1 MVAQKVGYFMETE
14 EKKIYTIEDI
24 ARELGV
30 SKTTVSRAISGK
42 GRISQATRDRVR
54 AFIKEH
60 DYRPNVVA
68 KGLAQRK
75 TYNIALLMPKDYVA
89 TEFLFFK
96 DCMNGICEMASS
108 YEYDIIISMIDGADV
123 SQIQRLE
130 ANRKVDGIIVSRAV
144 VSSKVQKYL
153 KNCKD
158 KNQEAGK
165 ELTSIMLMKGFRNLA
180 LLGGNQSYNVTGSRY
195 QGFLEAHEEMGV
207 SVNENL
213 IFMDT
218 DNQAAV
224 SDAVKRLLEEG
235 ADGIVCMDDVI
246 CSMCLSS
253 LREKKISV
261 PAEIKIASMYD
272 SKNLE
277 YNNPPITSIRFDTVR
292 LGKMACAKLL
302 NILGE
307 KPLEDTVPLNYQVVL
322 RESTQ

>member
-1 MVAQKVGYFMETE
+1 
-14 EKKIYTIEDI
+14 
-24 ARELGV
+24 
-30 SKTTVSRAISGK
+30 
-42 GRISQATRDRVR
+42 
-54 AFIKEH
+54 
-60 DYRPNVVA
+60 
-68 KGLAQRK
+68 
-75 TYNIALLMPKDYVA
+75 
-89 TEFLFFK
+89 
-96 DCMNGICEMASS
+96 
-108 YEYDIIISMIDGADV
+108 
-123 SQIQRLE
+123 
-130 ANRKVDGIIVSRAV
+130 
-144 VSSKVQKYL
+144 
-153 KNCKD
+153 
-158 KNQEAGK
+158 
-165 ELTSIMLMKGFRNLA
+165 
-180 LLGGNQSYNVTGSRY
+180 
-195 QGFLEAHEEMGV
+195 MGV

-224 SDAVKRLLEEG
+224 SDAVKKLLEEG

-261 PAEIKIASMYD
+261 PEEIKIASMYD

>member
-1 MVAQKVGYFMETE
+1 ME
-14 EKKIYTIEDI
+14 I
-24 ARELGV
+24 
-30 SKTTVSRAISGK
+30 
-42 GRISQATRDRVR
+42 
-54 AFIKEH
+54 
-60 DYRPNVVA
+60 
-68 KGLAQRK
+68 
-75 TYNIALLMPKDYVA
+75 
-89 TEFLFFK
+89 
-96 DCMNGICEMASS
+96 
-108 YEYDIIISMIDGADV
+108 
-123 SQIQRLE
+123 
-130 ANRKVDGIIVSRAV
+130 
-144 VSSKVQKYL
+144 
-153 KNCKD
+153 
-158 KNQEAGK
+158 
-165 ELTSIMLMKGFRNLA
+165 
-180 LLGGNQSYNVTGSRY
+180 RY

-307 KPLEDTVPLNYQVVL
+307 KPLEDTLTLNYQVML